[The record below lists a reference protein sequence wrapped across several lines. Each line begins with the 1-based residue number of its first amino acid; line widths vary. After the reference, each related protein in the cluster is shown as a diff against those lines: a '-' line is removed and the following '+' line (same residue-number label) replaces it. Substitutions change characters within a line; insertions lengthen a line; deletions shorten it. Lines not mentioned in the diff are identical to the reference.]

1 MKFIQK
7 LDRTIEKLRGSG
19 DVKFSQQ
26 VKTASMKMSNV
37 NTQSQEVVQGAEEGL
52 KFTAVHKDL
61 QL

>member
-1 MKFIQK
+1 MQVIQK
-7 LDRTIEKLRGSG
+7 LDRATEKLRGSG

-26 VKTASMKMSNV
+26 VKTASIKMSNV
-37 NTQSQEVVQGAEEGL
+37 NTQSQEVVQGAEGGL